1 MTQIGKNVA
10 FSMLKRT
17 PSSKKYTPAGC
28 DKYQLYQRSWDHPSA
43 VYSRNTI
50 IILTLFRHCIY
61 VWPHCGQATLLDRLL
76 PQKIHNTTQSIAM
89 RKKVKTILTMV
100 TRWLIKMNNND
111 KQDPVSTIQKTT
123 WTYHSSFL
131 VWCGLG
137 RGFNYG
143 CDH

>member
-1 MTQIGKNVA
+1 M
-10 FSMLKRT
+10 
-17 PSSKKYTPAGC
+17 
-28 DKYQLYQRSWDHPSA
+28 
-43 VYSRNTI
+43 
-50 IILTLFRHCIY
+50 
-61 VWPHCGQATLLDRLL
+61 L

-111 KQDPVSTIQKTT
+111 KQDPVSTMQKTI

-131 VWCGLG
+131 VWSGLG
-137 RGFNYG
+137 KGFNYG